1 MTIFDL
7 VTSENVRAFYDNAIE
22 QINGAPYLGE
32 VLFPNDKQLG
42 TTLEYIREQS
52 GLGVELALS
61 NFDAKTTLV
70 DRAGFEEVKHDMPF
84 FKQGTRLDEKLR
96 QKLLNVI
103 MTKSQVQIDM
113 IMKKVFETETNLI
126 KSARISRERMRM
138 QLLATG
144 IIKLNGNG
152 VAYTYDFKVPAEHK
166 KTLSGVNAW
175 NKPETADPINDLI
188 KIKLEVEQET
198 GEVMD
203 KVIMN
208 SVTFGLIAKNK
219 LVKAQIAA
227 SNNGIVI
234 ITDAMVKAAVE
245 SLTNLQ
251 VVIYDKMY
259 KDAQGKAVKFY
270 PDNQFTMLPAGNL
283 GRTVFGTTPEE
294 ADLMSGATEAEVAI
308 IDTGVAITTTKEVDP
323 VNVFTKVSQVVI
335 PTFEQA
341 NNVVI
346 VDVIGE

>member
-1 MTIFDL
+1 MTIFEL
-7 VTSENVRAFYDNAIE
+7 VTSENITAFYDNAIE
-22 QINGAPYLGE
+22 EINGAPYLGE

-103 MTKSQVQIDM
+103 MTKSQPQIDM
-113 IMKKVFETETNLI
+113 IMKKVFETEVNLI
-126 KSARISRERMRM
+126 KAARISRERMRM
-138 QLLATG
+138 QLLSTG
-144 IIKLNGNG
+144 IIKLAGNG
-152 VAYTYDFKVPAEHK
+152 VEYTYDFKLPAEHK
-166 KTLSGVNAW
+166 KQLETQW
-175 NKPETADPINDLI
+175 NNPAADPINDLI
-188 KIKLEVEQET
+188 KIKLEIEQET
-198 GEVMD
+198 GEIMD
-203 KVIMN
+203 KIVMN
-208 SVTFGLIAKNK
+208 SVTFGLIAKNE
-219 LVKAQIAA
+219 LVKKQIAA
-227 SNNGIVI
+227 SNNNIVI
-234 ITDAMVKAAVE
+234 ITDAMVKSAVE

-251 VVIYDKMY
+251 IIIYDKMY
-259 KDAQGKAVKFY
+259 KDNATKKATKFY
-270 PDNQFTMLPAGNL
+270 PDNQFTMLPAGAL

-294 ADLMSGATEAEVAI
+294 ADLMSGATEATVEI
-308 IDTGVAITTTKEVDP
+308 IDEGVAVTTSKEEDP

-335 PTFEQA
+335 PSFEQA

-346 VDVIGE
+346 VEVIHG